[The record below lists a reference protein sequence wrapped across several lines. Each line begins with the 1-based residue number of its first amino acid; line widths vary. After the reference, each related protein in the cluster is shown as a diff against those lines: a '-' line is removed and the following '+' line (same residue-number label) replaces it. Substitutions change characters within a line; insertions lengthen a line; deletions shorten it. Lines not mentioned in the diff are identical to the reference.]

1 MNNKFISIT
10 SVRNLGGMLCAWIL
24 MAVLGAVIGSAVIG
38 GCASTKR
45 LTPKIVKIGAD
56 ECLEIASDDDT
67 KKVCATIGDLVPLLD
82 EILAAQQARLAR
94 EGAAPA
100 GSDSAQPAED
110 PPATE

>member
-10 SVRNLGGMLCAWIL
+10 SVRHLSGMLVAWIL

-56 ECLEIASDDDT
+56 ECLEIANDDDT

-82 EILAAQQARLAR
+82 EILAEQQARLAR
-94 EGAAPA
+94 EGAAA
-100 GSDSAQPAED
+100 ASASAQPAED